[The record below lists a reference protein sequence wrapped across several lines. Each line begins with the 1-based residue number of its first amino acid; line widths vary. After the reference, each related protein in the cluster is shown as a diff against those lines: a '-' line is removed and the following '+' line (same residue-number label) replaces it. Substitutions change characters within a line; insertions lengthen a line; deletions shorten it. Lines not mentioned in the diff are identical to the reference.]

1 MFKHEVECYDCGEM
15 VWNLRSHRS
24 SCPAKRQ
31 RGKMGG
37 HQGSSGGHQGSS
49 RGHQGSSMN
58 GQVECYDCHQ
68 FVTDLKAHRAVC
80 PLSRRTKSIIGSA
93 YNQGPQ
99 ESQGPQSNGGCMGS
113 QGQKRKN
120 RLENNQ
126 ETVDFY
132 LTIDVSG
139 SMCGARLEAAKNSA
153 RRIIEIMKPNDR
165 MSIVT
170 FDSKAFFKLK
180 PRPVE
185 QILRQKEIEPLLD
198 RIFAQGSTALYDA
211 CHLIIDQRRDSS
223 RKTIVVVITDGE
235 DNSSTH
241 SFDQTLTLIKNTP
254 NLAVCIVNIGNSSA
268 EKYRAL
274 AVNGSY
280 TECNDS
286 GILTTVLETFSK
298 IYQVENA

>member
-37 HQGSSGGHQGSS
+37 HQSSSGGHQGSS
-49 RGHQGSSMN
+49 GNQGSSMN

-93 YNQGPQ
+93 YNEGQQGQ
-99 ESQGPQSNGGCMGS
+99 KSNGGS
-113 QGQKRKN
+113 QKKN

-139 SMCGARLEAAKNSA
+139 SMAGGRLEAAKNSA

-254 NLAVCIVNIGNSSA
+254 NLAVCIVNIGNSFA

>member
-1 MFKHEVECYDCGEM
+1 
-15 VWNLRSHRS
+15 
-24 SCPAKRQ
+24 
-31 RGKMGG
+31 MGG
-37 HQGSSGGHQGSS
+37 HQSSSGGHQGSS
-49 RGHQGSSMN
+49 GNQGSSMN

-93 YNQGPQ
+93 YNEGQQGQ
-99 ESQGPQSNGGCMGS
+99 KSNGGS
-113 QGQKRKN
+113 QKKN

-139 SMCGARLEAAKNSA
+139 SMAGGRLEAAKNSA

-254 NLAVCIVNIGNSSA
+254 NLAVCIVNIGNSFA